1 MVTMERPTSRGICRH
16 ALYGVVRS
24 VSEGIDRSFWPLVE
38 CVIIVE
44 VHCIPEYGVDWC
56 HARLWTGL
64 PHDAIYIQPHG
75 FLKSDYCPV
84 WLLALNEEEDIITV
98 ELSRSSH
105 LTEDE
110 FTTKII
116 LFAPAMHLPPEY
128 VYHVL
133 DGNQDVAKMET
144 AAMPEE
150 PEAGSPDS
158 EKSWEVLAG
167 GQPCTFRSS
176 VPPFAC
182 VPSSC
187 ISNQE
192 DHAWPDEP
200 HVSSLVLASSPSSPP
215 PSPS

>member
-1 MVTMERPTSRGICRH
+1 M
-16 ALYGVVRS
+16 
-24 VSEGIDRSFWPLVE
+24 
-38 CVIIVE
+38 
-44 VHCIPEYGVDWC
+44 
-56 HARLWTGL
+56 
-64 PHDAIYIQPHG
+64 
-75 FLKSDYCPV
+75 
-84 WLLALNEEEDIITV
+84 EEEDIITV
-98 ELSRSSH
+98 KLSRSSH

-110 FTTKII
+110 FTAKIVP
-116 LFAPAMHLPPEY
+116 FAPAAHLPPEY

-133 DGNQDVAKMET
+133 DGNQDVVKMET

-167 GQPCTFRSS
+167 GQPCVFRSS
-176 VPPFAC
+176 VPLFAC
-182 VPSSC
+182 IPSLC

-200 HVSSLVLASSPSSPP
+200 HVSSLVLASPSPPP